1 MTPDEL
7 DELQTW
13 EGPPAYFLA
22 LTKAVEVA
30 RLALHAVRRPE
41 DCVSVLFSV
50 FTLNISNAT
59 CGRNPNLNSNPNC
72 NSSGKRVV
80 PMMWMSKPRSY

>member
-1 MTPDEL
+1 MSRIMTPDEL

-41 DCVSVLFSV
+41 DCVTVLF
-50 FTLNISNAT
+50 
-59 CGRNPNLNSNPNC
+59 
-72 NSSGKRVV
+72 KRLYFKYFERDLW
-80 PMMWMSKPRSY
+80 PQPQSQL